1 MSVNTDLEL
10 MKRKWESLGIQKHF
24 SKVHH
29 FASDKFA
36 TNPSSLNV
44 FYNWCTKREIMDENS
59 QTLQRALT
67 TATLFEG
74 GQSIEQSIETA
85 WKNHPIIKR

>member
-1 MSVNTDLEL
+1 MSTNADLDL

-29 FASDKFA
+29 FSSDKFA
-36 TNPSSLNV
+36 TKPSSLNV
-44 FYNWCTKREIMDENS
+44 FHNWCMKREIMDENL

-67 TATLFEG
+67 TVSLFEQ
-74 GQSIEQSIETA
+74 GQGIEQSIDSA
-85 WKNHPIIKR
+85 WKKHPIIKR